1 MAWPWT
7 HPATGV
13 FLLHILPVLCF
24 EWRMTWE
31 PKGLSG
37 CLDDPYYFDV
47 FFLYLGRGTC
57 RLNEGDTT
65 GNGGGTTSRH
75 DPQLTLEACLDV
87 CFSIDY
93 CTGVEFQDKHQR
105 CEVWNRSIGFVR
117 GSSSFACVGQ
127 KEVDC
132 SYFAGKNCTAE
143 IYDRNASEKLERL
156 HSACPNACTEV
167 QPVCPSDF
175 SFMATQIGGLYL
187 TSGGAGQTQN
197 MAGEQYESG
206 YNMFFEV
213 NGQASAVRG
222 QLSVT
227 ALSVDGTLQD
237 ISGRASFLSSRIG
250 TKLMLGPWGDDTFEA
265 VAAVADADQ
274 VVLMGPL
281 SKVNASVAH
290 RSTVF
295 SMTRPYS
302 EMLLAPFELIAQQ
315 GAATVSVITPS
326 WARAQAEFLVSNFKT
341 CETVPQTAG
350 ITGLVFL
357 RSEILEN
364 LTTAHVADVMDHLL
378 TPRPDVIVCCESSV
392 TCATAVLN
400 TTYHKDYDA
409 KAFIIFDDDLL
420 TGPLNFAAANLV
432 NNNDVNTFLL
442 EQLQIMGT
450 VQTQAALDLWK
461 FPTYLNMAG
470 YSSDWSSET
479 MELLKDCLVVSDWD
493 RSTPGA
499 AAFMY
504 LQYYLVRT
512 HARPESAAA
521 SAAAAILLKA
531 VQEANSTNP
540 QAVAEALAS
549 LQVLDPVLGEVVF
562 DATGHRVQLTSTM
575 QLGTTFHWLPGV
587 YGLRFAMKYLTPAA
601 PVGVARRREP
611 LAYPKM
617 SWRMSTCYNQFLP
630 AADGLAYGLSRNN
643 ETGRDECVPCSE
655 FSSSTWDS
663 RAHRRICLI
672 CPPGTE
678 SWQGNCRPCQAGYFS
693 EQPGSSSCSPCSAG
707 FFQSQQG
714 QNSCLPC
721 PAGTF
726 SAGSGS
732 HRCTP
737 CSETFD
743 VLNDELAR
751 WAPEGS
757 VSCINCPFGAECQ
770 PDNNGL
776 YTNFTNAEGYYIFPD
791 ANLSQQAIFS
801 CNHGN
806 GLACLE
812 SRQCYSDP
820 NTGEVAMEGPMCGSC
835 RPGFAKPTGKPLD
848 LCRKCGSRTANVVGV
863 SLQLLTV
870 VGMASFLMIVNAL
883 SDYSKPKNI
892 LSIILKQFFNYIQ
905 MAFAV
910 LSTGGDHGLY
920 GGLSLVQA
928 FDLGQDY
935 LGLNSAAWV
944 PEASACLIQDLFPSW
959 EIHKVYTVIGLAWF
973 PGTALVSMLV
983 YLFVKLVR
991 RLLKKSDIDTRHL
1004 KTWMMINFFLYVPR
1018 VNRLLMVNFKCQQYD
1033 TSRLTLNPQV
1043 LCWSNDHAV
1052 WQTISWGG
1060 VLVFSCGGPLFLYL
1074 ILRRL
1079 QKNQLL
1085 SSWRSLR
1092 TYGFL
1097 FAGFEPDFYYFECI
1111 YMFRKI
1117 CFELV
1122 MTIPG
1127 MTSEDEA
1134 ILGRINNSSVA
1145 FVASIFFALHMA
1157 CQPYDNR
1164 DYFILDRIETAS
1176 LRAILVTA
1184 FLQLW
1189 CLDTNE
1195 ADGIKHNEWLRQGR
1209 NLVGTVVILLFHL
1222 RFYWLFFYGMAR
1234 RRVQQCMAACRGRTW
1249 AHGTCVFVP
1258 DGIQLRNLN
1267 EKEEQLLSSMIAQI
1281 FETHV
1286 QVKGKIAYDN
1296 WAGSLQALCL
1306 EAKRGSIGAELVAL
1320 DRVGHTLRSWR
1331 EIGRK
1336 LFRGS
1341 RAGAICERFFDWL
1354 EDCNGVVSNAGS
1366 SYEKLK
1372 RQKDRDMEELQIFGA
1387 DSLNK
1392 ILNSEF
1398 RVEELQDAMLTLG
1411 KSICDNKRI
1420 PGLGL
1425 SGSKEDKTSFSQAME
1440 FYVGPLAL
1448 DDNIALALEE
1458 RTRINEVEELRKE
1471 VNERH
1476 HECMELRRQLLSLCK
1491 SKASLPSPRQSLRSE
1506 VSVQIEQ
1513 ESVSSDR
1520 ASETVTKLWQT
1531 IRENEELTAK
1541 LQTLGQA
1548 WNEAVAERD
1557 GFKADCQQLQA
1568 ALEKEE
1574 ERKSEAQATVAEQQS
1589 KLSCLEDQLKR
1600 IYTVRAACWSC
1611 GAKMPEG
1618 ALYCFKCGKDL
1629 DGEQEDSAVK
1639 R

>member
-1 MAWPWT
+1 MASPGT
-7 HPATGV
+7 TRPGAMSACPAPSSPAPPGIQEPTGGFVSFALLAPRVGKGTAGLARRGTSVSSRGLHLARPAVPGSFKVNKDKTAAFHAQLALSVLAAARTAARRAPKPLMSSMTNWHAGHQKEV
-13 FLLHILPVLCF
+13 FLASTALL
-24 EWRMTWE
+24 E
-31 PKGLSG
+31 PSASL
-37 CLDDPYYFDV
+37 
-47 FFLYLGRGTC
+47 
-57 RLNEGDTT
+57 TT
-65 GNGGGTTSRH
+65 MDCTRTSPTLKGTTSSQM
-75 DPQLTLEACLDV
+75 PT
-87 CFSIDY
+87 
-93 CTGVEFQDKHQR
+93 
-105 CEVWNRSIGFVR
+105 
-117 GSSSFACVGQ
+117 
-127 KEVDC
+127 
-132 SYFAGKNCTAE
+132 
-143 IYDRNASEKLERL
+143 
-156 HSACPNACTEV
+156 
-167 QPVCPSDF
+167 CPSKR
-175 SFMATQIGGLYL
+175 SSAAITAMAW
-187 TSGGAGQTQN
+187 
-197 MAGEQYESG
+197 
-206 YNMFFEV
+206 
-213 NGQASAVRG
+213 
-222 QLSVT
+222 
-227 ALSVDGTLQD
+227 
-237 ISGRASFLSSRIG
+237 RAWRVGS
-250 TKLMLGPWGDDTFEA
+250 
-265 VAAVADADQ
+265 
-274 VVLMGPL
+274 
-281 SKVNASVAH
+281 
-290 RSTVF
+290 
-295 SMTRPYS
+295 
-302 EMLLAPFELIAQQ
+302 
-315 GAATVSVITPS
+315 
-326 WARAQAEFLVSNFKT
+326 
-341 CETVPQTAG
+341 
-350 ITGLVFL
+350 
-357 RSEILEN
+357 
-364 LTTAHVADVMDHLL
+364 
-378 TPRPDVIVCCESSV
+378 
-392 TCATAVLN
+392 ATAIL
-400 TTYHKDYDA
+400 TQGRSPWKD
-409 KAFIIFDDDLL
+409 
-420 TGPLNFAAANLV
+420 P
-432 NNNDVNTFLL
+432 
-442 EQLQIMGT
+442 
-450 VQTQAALDLWK
+450 
-461 FPTYLNMAG
+461 
-470 YSSDWSSET
+470 
-479 MELLKDCLVVSDWD
+479 C
-493 RSTPGA
+493 
-499 AAFMY
+499 
-504 LQYYLVRT
+504 
-512 HARPESAAA
+512 
-521 SAAAAILLKA
+521 
-531 VQEANSTNP
+531 
-540 QAVAEALAS
+540 
-549 LQVLDPVLGEVVF
+549 GE
-562 DATGHRVQLTSTM
+562 
-575 QLGTTFHWLPGV
+575 W
-587 YGLRFAMKYLTPAA
+587 
-601 PVGVARRREP
+601 
-611 LAYPKM
+611 
-617 SWRMSTCYNQFLP
+617 
-630 AADGLAYGLSRNN
+630 
-643 ETGRDECVPCSE
+643 
-655 FSSSTWDS
+655 
-663 RAHRRICLI
+663 
-672 CPPGTE
+672 
-678 SWQGNCRPCQAGYFS
+678 
-693 EQPGSSSCSPCSAG
+693 
-707 FFQSQQG
+707 
-714 QNSCLPC
+714 
-721 PAGTF
+721 
-726 SAGSGS
+726 
-732 HRCTP
+732 
-737 CSETFD
+737 
-743 VLNDELAR
+743 
-751 WAPEGS
+751 
-757 VSCINCPFGAECQ
+757 
-770 PDNNGL
+770 
-776 YTNFTNAEGYYIFPD
+776 
-791 ANLSQQAIFS
+791 
-801 CNHGN
+801 
-806 GLACLE
+806 
-812 SRQCYSDP
+812 
-820 NTGEVAMEGPMCGSC
+820 
-835 RPGFAKPTGKPLD
+835 PGFAKPTGKPLD